1 MSTFDLE
8 ITKTIPATPRIV
20 FDAWLDPT
28 ALAKFMLPMDG
39 MTAEAKADA
48 REGGE
53 YLVVMKAGDQEL
65 PHHGIYKTIDKY
77 STLAFTW
84 NNPFNET
91 ESLVTLHFA
100 ETDAGETTLTLRH
113 TGLPSEESQ
122 GNHQGGWERI
132 TDTLKAVVSAA
143 P

>member
-1 MSTFDLE
+1 ME
-8 ITKTIPATPRIV
+8 
-20 FDAWLDPT
+20 
-28 ALAKFMLPMDG
+28 G

-77 STLAFTW
+77 SKLVFTW

-91 ESLVTLHFA
+91 ESLVTLSFA
-100 ETDAGETTLTLRH
+100 ETDSGETQLTLRH
-113 TGLPSEESQ
+113 SGLPSEESRD
-122 GNHQGGWERI
+122 NHQGGWTRI
-132 TDTLKAVVSAA
+132 ADTLGAVVSATA
-143 P
+143 

>member
-1 MSTFDLE
+1 MNTFELE
-8 ITKTIPATPRIV
+8 ITKTIPATVSVV
-20 FDAWLDPT
+20 FEAWLDPK

-77 STLAFTW
+77 SKLAFTW

-91 ESLVTLHFA
+91 ESLVTLSFT
-100 ETDAGETTLTLRH
+100 ETDSGETQLTLH
-113 TGLPSEESQ
+113 HSGLPSEESRD
-122 GNHQGGWERI
+122 NHQGGWTRI
-132 TDTLKAVVSAA
+132 ADTLEAVVSAA
-143 P
+143 S